1 MSVSLEEMCLMV
13 NVSYEEASQLR
24 QVVDTDTDSD
34 STDGE
39 SDGEEEQEV
48 GRDDP
53 SSERE
58 EEETA
63 LESVEREEF
72 EVDSGK

>member
-1 MSVSLEEMCLMV
+1 MA
-13 NVSYEEASQLR
+13 NVSYEEVSQLR
-24 QVVDTDTDSD
+24 QVIDIDTDSD

-39 SDGEEEQEV
+39 SDREEEQEV

-72 EVDSGK
+72 EVDTSK